1 MDDDE
6 DTLSSMSGDYGV
18 DILPSSSDDEED
30 EDEVVLEQADN
41 EDADDAESEEGH
53 AMLGGRATGRLF
65 GRLPDSY
72 LQGTGDAP
80 NALGL
85 VQAPAREDAHAQAEE
100 ESTLAS
106 CMQSPGLRARRPLI
120 GTASTHDG
128 ERQGMSLYDA
138 LKSLAA
144 RQRQQGLGM
153 GENGGGGTTAAV
165 AAAAAAAAAAGP
177 FGRGIGGGM
186 GAVYGGGGTAGYGG
200 AYGGGSCSGGG
211 GLRPAAATGPL
222 GLGGLS
228 PRQKPLRQRISVWRM
243 STPLTRSLPSFCAR
257 CARAN

>member
-18 DILPSSSDDEED
+18 DILPSSSDDEEH

-80 NALGL
+80 NALGP
-85 VQAPAREDAHAQAEE
+85 VQAPAREDVHAQAEE

-106 CMQSPGLRARRPLI
+106 CMQSPGLRAGKTVI
-120 GTASTHDG
+120 NTHNNKLADFLSYSPSHSRVAIQYPDSN
-128 ERQGMSLYDA
+128 RQLHV
-138 LKSLAA
+138 K
-144 RQRQQGLGM
+144 
-153 GENGGGGTTAAV
+153 
-165 AAAAAAAAAAGP
+165 AGN
-177 FGRGIGGGM
+177 
-186 GAVYGGGGTAGYGG
+186 VQV
-200 AYGGGSCSGGG
+200 C
-211 GLRPAAATGPL
+211 PL
-222 GLGGLS
+222 GG
-228 PRQKPLRQRISVWRM
+228 KYDQR
-243 STPLTRSLPSFCAR
+243 RSLLSGKDTGDQAVLGTSGRYTGEVGVVP
-257 CARAN
+257 